1 MTLNRTARMATKRG
15 AGLSPIS
22 KKRRAELAEQGIT
35 NPMSSFRPRPT
46 KLPAELTRAPR
57 MATPAKAKRRTDTGP
72 DAATH
77 DAVCERDGY
86 SCCLCGGGVGD
97 RRGTDY
103 SIHHRKLRSQGV
115 DNSLPNLILL
125 CGSGS
130 TGCHQAVHAKPKWA
144 REFGGW
150 ILKGSD
156 DPAAYPVLVE
166 KADRWVL
173 LTPGGRRVTTSAP
186 ARDEAAA

>member
-1 MTLNRTARMATKRG
+1 MTLNRTARMATKPRTP
-15 AGLSPIS
+15 LSPIS
-22 KKRRAELAEQGIT
+22 KKKRAELAGQGIT
-35 NPMSSFRPRPT
+35 NPMSTFLPRPA
-46 KLPAELTRAPR
+46 KLPVEMVRTPK

-77 DAVCERDGY
+77 DAVCERDQY

-97 RRGTDY
+97 RRGIDY
-103 SIHHRKLRSQGV
+103 SVHHRKLRSQGV

-156 DPAAYPVLVE
+156 DAATYPVLVE

-186 ARDEAAA
+186 DSAVAA